1 MTVMRHQFVERE
13 TGTVKTEKL
22 LGDKAIR
29 FLYSTARENA
39 PRFFRVITSARIS
52 NDLLAFIKFDA
63 KIGFPSRSSIE
74 SFGVN
79 LRECLNPSEFTTLR
93 KVFERR
99 IRYWDCRPMSNE
111 PTDVVSPA
119 DSKVIVGSLNN
130 TSDIF
135 LKEKFFN
142 FEELLGKE
150 SKRWFEI
157 FEAGDFAVFRLT
169 PEKYHYN
176 HMPVSG
182 LVLDH
187 YEISGDYHSCNPSAV
202 VNVVTPFSKNRRIVT
217 IIDSDVPGGTGV
229 GIVAMVEVAA
239 LMIGDIVQAYSEY
252 RYDNPGPLMLDM
264 FLKKG
269 VPKSLY
275 RPGSSTDVLL
285 FQRDRIKFC
294 DDLVENLRLSGVTSR
309 FSEGFG
315 RPLVETEV
323 TVRSTIGYATQRS
336 GQNLPPS
343 PADDESSHWGR
354 DL

>member
-1 MTVMRHQFVERE
+1 
-13 TGTVKTEKL
+13 
-22 LGDKAIR
+22 
-29 FLYSTARENA
+29 
-39 PRFFRVITSARIS
+39 
-52 NDLLAFIKFDA
+52 
-63 KIGFPSRSSIE
+63 
-74 SFGVN
+74 
-79 LRECLNPSEFTTLR
+79 
-93 KVFERR
+93 
-99 IRYWDCRPMSNE
+99 MSNE

-187 YEISGDYHSCNPSAV
+187 YEISGDFHSCNPSAV

>member
-1 MTVMRHQFVERE
+1 MRHQFVERE

-22 LGDKAIR
+22 LGDKAIQ

-79 LRECLNPSEFTTLR
+79 LRECLNPTELTTLR

-99 IRYWDCRPMSNE
+99 IRYWDCRPMSE
-111 PTDVVSPA
+111 DASEIVSPA
-119 DSKVIVGSLNN
+119 DSKVIVGSLNT
-130 TSDIF
+130 TSNIF

-142 FEELLGKE
+142 FEELLGTE
-150 SKRWFEI
+150 NKRWFES
-157 FEAGDFAVFRLT
+157 FQAGDFAVFRLT

-176 HMPVSG
+176 HTPVSG
-182 LVLDH
+182 LVLDY

-202 VNVVTPFSKNRRIVT
+202 VNLVTPFSKNRRIVT

-229 GIVAMVEVAA
+229 GIVAMVEVVA
-239 LMIGDIVQAYSEY
+239 LMIGNIVQAYSEY
-252 RYDNPGPLMLDM
+252 RYDEPRPVMPGM

-269 VPKSLY
+269 FPKSLY
-275 RPGSSTDVLL
+275 RPGSSTDVVF
-285 FQRDRIKFC
+285 FQRDRIEFC
-294 DDLVENLRLSGVTSR
+294 NDLVNNMRLAGVTSR

-315 RPLVETEV
+315 RPLVETDIK
-323 TVRSTIGYATQRS
+323 VRSTIGSAKQVQGS
-336 GQNLPPS
+336 I
-343 PADDESSHWGR
+343 
-354 DL
+354 

>member
-1 MTVMRHQFVERE
+1 M
-13 TGTVKTEKL
+13 KTEKL

-29 FLYSTARENA
+29 FLYCTARENA
-39 PRFFRVITSARIS
+39 PMFFRALTCARLAT
-52 NDLLAFIKFDA
+52 DLMAFIKFDA
-63 KIGFPSRSSIE
+63 KFRFPSRSSIE

-79 LRECLNPSEFTTLR
+79 LGECLDPSEFTTLR

-119 DSKVIVGSLNN
+119 DSKVIVGSLNT
-130 TSDIF
+130 TSNIF
-135 LKEKFFN
+135 LKEKFFH
-142 FEELLGKE
+142 FKELLGTQNRRWIE
-150 SKRWFEI
+150 SFQD
-157 FEAGDFAVFRLT
+157 GDFAVFRLT

-176 HMPVSG
+176 HTPVSG
-182 LVLDH
+182 LTLDH

-202 VNVVTPFSKNRRIVT
+202 VNLVTPFSKNRRIVT

-229 GIVAMVEVAA
+229 GIVAMVEVVA
-239 LMIGDIVQAYSEY
+239 LMIGNIVQAYSEY
-252 RYDNPGPLMLDM
+252 RYDDPKPVMPGM

-269 VPKSLY
+269 FPKSLY

-294 DDLVENLRLSGVTSR
+294 NDLVENLRLSGVTSR

-323 TVRSTIGYATQRS
+323 TVRSTIGYAIQRS

-343 PADDESSHWGR
+343 PADDESKHLER